1 MKILSR
7 SLLVVGLLAI
17 GSVLTACS
25 EVVDTIKE
33 QVDAQDELVAYI
45 EDSNP
50 VIESAVNAEIAA
62 DEFVFMEEDLESAY
76 TYLVET
82 TIPTLEKVVEDTEA
96 IVITM
101 EELQPSHD
109 KLIEAHKKLLEAY
122 STYADGYYDG
132 HESLLEKGDL
142 LYEEYGVIYDEH
154 EALFT
159 ELAEEYNLE
168 VEIEE
173 VELENN

>member
-1 MKILSR
+1 MKILR
-7 SLLVVGLLAI
+7 RMLLVVSLFAL

-25 EVVDTIKE
+25 EIVGSIKE
-33 QVDAQDELVAYI
+33 QVDAQDELIAYI
-45 EDSNP
+45 DDSNP
-50 VIESAVNAEIAA
+50 VIETAVDAEIAA

-101 EELQPSHD
+101 EDLQPSHD

-132 HESLLEKGDL
+132 DESLLEKGDL
-142 LYEEYGVIYDEH
+142 LYEEYGGIYDEH
-154 EALFT
+154 ETLFT
-159 ELAEEYNLE
+159 ELAKEYNLE

-173 VELENN
+173 VE

>member
-1 MKILSR
+1 MKILR
-7 SLLVVGLLAI
+7 RALLVISLMAI

-25 EVVDTIKE
+25 EIVDTITE
-33 QVDAQDELVAYI
+33 QVDAQDELIAYI

-50 VIESAVNAEIAA
+50 VIEASVNVEVAA
-62 DEFVFMEEDLESAY
+62 DEFVFMEEDIESAY

-82 TIPTLEKVVEDTEA
+82 TIPALQKVVEDTEA
-96 IVITM
+96 IVISF

-109 KLIEAHKKLLEAY
+109 KLIEAHKKLLETY
-122 STYADGYYDG
+122 STYAEGYYNDD
-132 HESLLEKGDL
+132 ESLLEKGDL

-168 VEIEE
+168 VELEE
-173 VELENN
+173 VE